1 MKSSNVIKLQ
11 PKIEEE
17 YKNSIWSFEVDNTHG
32 WAFANDVFSPDECKK
47 IIEIGE
53 KYKLK
58 EAVVGAN
65 KQPVTEIRESSINW
79 IFPQEDTEWIY
90 YRMTN
95 LVKHL
100 NDNYF
105 KFNLFGFIEGFQF
118 TKYEA
123 PSGHYGMH
131 IDKMFGKTI
140 RKLSIT
146 VQLSDPADYEGGNLQ
161 LIFGK
166 EPDVMD
172 KRQGMALAF
181 PSYALHEVTP
191 VTKGTRYSLVA
202 WVTGESFK

>member
-32 WAFANDVFSPDECKK
+32 WAFANNVFSPDECKK

-118 TKYEA
+118 TNYKAPNGKY
-123 PSGHYGMH
+123 
-131 IDKMFGKTI
+131 DKHVDRALNKGI
-140 RKLSIT
+140 RKLSMSI
-146 VQLSDPADYEGGNLQ
+146 QLTDPKKYEGGELKLYESDTPNTMSKKQ
-161 LIFGK
+161 GTLI
-166 EPDVMD
+166 
-172 KRQGMALAF
+172 LF
-181 PSYALHEVTP
+181 PSFILHEVTP
-191 VTKGTRYSLVA
+191 VTKGERNSLVT
-202 WVTGESFK
+202 WITGKNFK